1 MGLRFMVTCVLKDLN
16 TLYLLK
22 AFAVFN
28 NAPFS
33 FKGPTLLLYCQICI
47 QETWMTECLICLFV
61 CLFFFFHFF
70 DSENRA
76 ESKKIPIWKPRAFT
90 FGISSIQLISCFTRD
105 ISTLSDELL
114 PLLTLSYCHEM
125 SGLQAMNNFT
135 PSNDNLSRTA
145 VF

>member
-1 MGLRFMVTCVLKDLN
+1 MVTCVLKDLN

-33 FKGPTLLLYCQICI
+33 FKAPHVIVVLSNLYSGD
-47 QETWMTECLICLFV
+47 LNDRVPRCLFV

-76 ESKKIPIWKPRAFT
+76 ESKKIPIWKPKAFT